1 MRDSGRQE
9 VGDLPSLE
17 GLGKKSSLAED
28 DVGTWGPK
36 RLLVG
41 KFAARGVFR
50 EGRKETETHG
60 SWPLGRTEPAGA
72 SERRARVT
80 GTRRS
85 WDAWCP
91 QPQTSVTA
99 VPTLGFGGGGAG
111 PYEHFTAAGAA
122 TFGVLPLLVAKKG
135 RGVRAE
141 ATCHQPHLSVP
152 GHGCRSALSKPRLG
166 SAGRQP
172 LCRQRPFCLLDPL
185 LLTRCCVT
193 H

>member
-1 MRDSGRQE
+1 MRGR
-9 VGDLPSLE
+9 GDRKGFSLVNLLHPE
-17 GLGKKSSLAED
+17 FFGKGGRRQRRVEAGRLA
-28 DVGTWGPK
+28 GTS
-36 RLLVG
+36 LLV
-41 KFAARGVFR
+41 
-50 EGRKETETHG
+50 
-60 SWPLGRTEPAGA
+60 
-72 SERRARVT
+72 RRARVT

-91 QPQTSVTA
+91 QPRTSVTA

-111 PYEHFTAAGAA
+111 PYEHFPAAGAA
-122 TFGVLPLLVAKKG
+122 TFRVVPLLVAKKG
-135 RGVRAE
+135 SGVRAE
-141 ATCHQPHLSVP
+141 ATCRQPHLSVP

-166 SAGRQP
+166 SAGPQP